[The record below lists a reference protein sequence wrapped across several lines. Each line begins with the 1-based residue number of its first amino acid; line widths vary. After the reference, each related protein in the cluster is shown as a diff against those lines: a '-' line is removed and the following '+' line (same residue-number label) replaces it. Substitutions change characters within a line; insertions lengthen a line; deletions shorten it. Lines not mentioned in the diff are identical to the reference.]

1 MAKSNW
7 LKEINAAI
15 DSLETETARI
25 NFPKTR
31 YHRLFL
37 RKDDIVKGFKQAAE
51 MRAKKKSVTIPSKYN
66 TDKVWS
72 EAFAAAWSHE
82 RKDFRVKPQLKTLND
97 LKQLGDN
104 KGLYIETD
112 NANLKVILAVPM
124 NDSGKGAASAIR
136 TKTEGG
142 NPKDGFDTRFRKR
155 VWREWLDATG
165 LQTVIG
171 NYNADVG
178 SELPSAHKNTLGQG
192 VVLEYFRGLFEG
204 INQSDSEDSFFGQF
218 VSSTET
224 EDVRKRI
231 MSAISIDWEQEEVPN
246 FEDGKLQMKRVI
258 DVELVEF
265 VRNTGNKDDLQ
276 YLKTEIKNIIKD
288 RLALIKPMNGADAFL
303 FESSKNFKDKQADL
317 GTHVLTEK
325 IIKTL
330 KKSKSLKRKKV
341 KKVPKPK
348 KVKTGGNA
356 RKPKKYV
363 AHKQGGLNINKVA
376 TPRPL
381 AAGKRRAVDEVLRLT
396 NQINKRLGAEVRR
409 NMGRP
414 ALINRT
420 GDFSNSARL
429 LELHPSAKGLSGSF
443 TYTLTGGGRSKNRE
457 GVYRTFENS
466 GRWPAGYNPKP
477 LIAKSIRKLAGKYTE
492 QKITSLRRR

>member
-7 LKEINAAI
+7 LNEINEAI
-15 DSLETETARI
+15 DSLETETARV

-82 RKDFRVKPQLKTLND
+82 RKDFRQKPQLKTLND

-124 NDSGKGAASAIR
+124 NDAGKGAASAIR
-136 TKTEGG
+136 TKTVGG
-142 NPKDGFDTRFRKR
+142 NSKDGFDTRFRKR

-192 VVLEYFRGLFEG
+192 VVLEYFRELFEG
-204 INQSDSEDSFFGQF
+204 INQSENEDSFFGQF

-231 MSAISIDWEQEEVPN
+231 MSAISIDWNQEEVPN
-246 FEDGKLQMKRVI
+246 FEDGILKMKRVI
-258 DVELVEF
+258 DVEVIE
-265 VRNTGNKDDLQ
+265 VARNKGNKDDLQ
-276 YLKTEIKNIIKD
+276 YLKTEIKQVIKD
-288 RLALIKPMNGADAFL
+288 RLATIKPMQGADAIL
-303 FESSKNFKDKQADL
+303 FESSKNFKDKQKDL
-317 GTHVLTEK
+317 GIYTLTDK
-325 IIKTL
+325 VAKTL
-330 KKSKSLKRKKV
+330 KKSKSV
-341 KKVPKPK
+341 KPK
-348 KVKTGGNA
+348 KTKKDAKPKAKTNTGGSA
-356 RKPKKYV
+356 RKAKKYI
-363 AHKQGGLNINKVA
+363 AHKQGGLNINKVV
-376 TPRPL
+376 TPRKL
-381 AAGKRRAVDEVLRLT
+381 ATGKRRAVDEVLKLT
-396 NQINKRLGAEVRR
+396 NKINKRLGAEVRR

-420 GDFSNSARL
+420 GDFSNSAKL
-429 LELHPSAKGLSGSF
+429 LELHPTAKGLSGSF
-443 TYTLTGGGRSKNRE
+443 TYTLTGGGRSKNRQ
-457 GVYRTFENS
+457 GVYQTFEN

-477 LIAKSIRKLAGKYTE
+477 LIAKSIRKLAEQYTE
-492 QKITSLRRR
+492 QKVTSLRRR